1 MGEKPKVGFFSFTS
15 CEGCQLVVL
24 SMADRLLDLLGAVE
38 VVNFREASSYKGNDY
53 DVAVVEGAISTVH
66 EIEELIEIR
75 KQAKV
80 LIAFG
85 ACAHIGGVNCMKN
98 FDNQYEIKHMVYGDK
113 ASNFDSILA
122 QPLDAVV
129 KVDGYVRGCPPNREG
144 EEFVEVVT
152 ALLQGKPPYIP
163 NYPVCV
169 QCKMKGN
176 VCVFHKENP
185 IACLGPVTRAG
196 CMAPCPSFGN
206 ACIGCRGLVDDP
218 NLNAHQETLEQAGL
232 STEEILKFY
241 RFLNGMME
249 VGK

>member
-1 MGEKPKVGFFSFTS
+1 VTTKPKVGFFSFTS

-24 SMADRLLDLLGAVE
+24 SMADKLLDLVGAVE
-38 VVNFREASSYKGNDY
+38 VVNFREASSYKGQDY
-53 DVAVVEGAISTVH
+53 DIAIVEGAVSTVH
-66 EIEELIEIR
+66 EIQELIEIR
-75 KQAKV
+75 KQAKI

-98 FDNQYEIKHMVYGDK
+98 FDNQYEIKRAVYGDK

-129 KVDGYVRGCPPNREG
+129 KVDYYSRGCPPNRDG
-144 EEFVEVVT
+144 EELLEIVT
-152 ALLQGKPPYIP
+152 SLLQGKKPYIP

-176 VCVFHKENP
+176 VCVFHKESP
-185 IACLGPVTRAG
+185 ITCLGPVTRAG

-218 NLNAHQETLEQAGL
+218 NLNAHQQTLTEAGL
-232 STEEILKFY
+232 STEDILKFY